1 LDEFHT
7 RSEAEYADALARFP
21 YPLTIVQGDAVLTEF
36 ERLKDCGE
44 GSPVVLGG
52 PSELALVHE
61 FYELARKHEPSTE
74 LVLERAAEMRFPDSY
89 RALKARELEALRQRY
104 PGVGAGANEISAE
117 LVGEWPEHVDS
128 DELALT
134 AAYDLETGQPWPRTH
149 IALIPTPDWTEI
161 PAYLR
166 SGGWNDVPESAA
178 LVAALRSWRDRYGAE
193 LVGFTNDAMNIRV
206 TRPPA
211 SREAALE
218 LAREHYLFCS
228 DVLNELT
235 LRELAALLIESDWW
249 YFWWD

>member
-1 LDEFHT
+1 MDEFHI

-21 YPLTIVQGDAVLTEF
+21 YPLTIVQGDAALAEF
-36 ERLKDCGE
+36 ERLKACNE

-52 PSELALVHE
+52 PSELALIHE
-61 FYELARKHEPSTE
+61 LYEIACTHEPSTG
-74 LVLERAAEMRFPDSY
+74 LVLERAAEMHFPDTY
-89 RALKARELEALRQRY
+89 RALKARDLEALQRRY
-104 PGVGAGANEISAE
+104 PGIGGGSDEFPAE
-117 LVGEWPEHVDS
+117 LMGEWPDHIDVDG
-128 DELALT
+128 LYLT
-134 AAYDLETGQPWPRTH
+134 AAYEVETGDPWPRTH
-149 IALIPTPDWTEI
+149 IARIPTRDWTEI

-166 SGGWNDVPESAA
+166 SGGWNDMPEPAA

-193 LVGFTNDAMNIRV
+193 LVGFTNDTMNIRV

-228 DVLNELT
+228 DALNELT
-235 LRELAALLIESDWW
+235 LRELAALLIENDWW